1 MQIRTR
7 SEDGS
12 KKTMLIVEAEIDALI
27 NLKFI
32 LLQICNLRCS
42 IELDN
47 WPRRRNKKEKKKRG
61 EQIKRDD
68 FSSALHQ
75 LI

>member
-32 LLQICNLRCS
+32 LLQICNLRYS

-47 WPRRRNKKEKKKRG
+47 WPRRRNKKEKKRG
-61 EQIKRDD
+61 GSK
-68 FSSALHQ
+68 
-75 LI
+75 